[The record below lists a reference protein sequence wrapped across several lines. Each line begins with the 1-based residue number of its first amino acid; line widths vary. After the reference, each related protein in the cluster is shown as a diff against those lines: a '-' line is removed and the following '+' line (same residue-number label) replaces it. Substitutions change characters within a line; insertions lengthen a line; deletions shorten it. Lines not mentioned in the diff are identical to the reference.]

1 MGWIAAFQL
10 HSWMGRW
17 LSLTGLLVMQ
27 EQMCRLL
34 LIRIKQAFILLDDL
48 YIKQLTKEIF

>member
-1 MGWIAAFQL
+1 MRWIAAFQL

-48 YIKQLTKEIF
+48 YIKQLTEEIF